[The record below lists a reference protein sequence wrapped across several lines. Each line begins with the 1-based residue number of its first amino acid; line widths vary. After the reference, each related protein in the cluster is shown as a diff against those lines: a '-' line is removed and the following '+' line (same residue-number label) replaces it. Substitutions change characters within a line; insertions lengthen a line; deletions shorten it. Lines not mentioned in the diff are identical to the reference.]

1 MTACSGLSCSVS
13 TLDSGSFPSLPRR
26 GTTLR
31 FLFLKDNGDRFGV
44 WRTGCRKRHNGRVL
58 LRTRIHKDLG
68 RSIEFVARC
77 YEQDGPRLPIS
88 VVDDRDRSFK
98 VCWGKS
104 NINYRL
110 LFRNNLGT
118 RGQVA
123 SRHGPP
129 SKIKIKACFL
139 EKFWK
144 WVASN

>member
-31 FLFLKDNGDRFGV
+31 FLKDNSDRFGV
-44 WRTGCRKRHNGRVL
+44 CTTGCRKRHNGRVL

-98 VCWGKS
+98 VCWESLTLIIVFYSAITWGPEAKLHPVMDHQVRLKS
-104 NINYRL
+104 KPVSL
-110 LFRNNLGT
+110 RNFGNGW
-118 RGQVA
+118 R
-123 SRHGPP
+123 R
-129 SKIKIKACFL
+129 IK
-139 EKFWK
+139 
-144 WVASN
+144 